1 MCGNLSKIRL
11 GDIQYGSSSKE
22 FDLEID
28 ATDELIDLM
37 DQKRKMAGM
46 KDLFS
51 YNDYGNP
58 IYYDFYLRCD
68 LNENRFDVIGVCAHG
83 EKDDWREYYLDIHT
97 MEMHKIMLKL
107 IEYFAHE
114 LYES

>member
-1 MCGNLSKIRL
+1 MHSNLGKIRL
-11 GDIQYGSSSKE
+11 GDIQYGSSSKD
-22 FDLEID
+22 FDLEIG

-37 DQKRKMAGM
+37 DHTRERAGM

-51 YNDYGNP
+51 FDNP
-58 IYYDFYLRCD
+58 IYYNFYLRCD
-68 LNENRFDVIGVCAHG
+68 LDENRFDVIGVCNHG
-83 EKDDWREYYLDIHT
+83 KKDDWKEYYLDIHT

-107 IEYFAHE
+107 IKYFAHE